1 MRDNNL
7 VCKIPSIVSF
17 LGIYRPQCEHETG
30 KGSHRFLGQTQVPC
44 FLQFGGPGCT
54 ECASACA
61 YLMPL
66 SPNAS
71 EKPWDSMEEV
81 GISPVRKLE
90 QGLEMLDFLR
100 KGRELNLMGELRDFQ
115 E

>member
-7 VCKIPSIVSF
+7 VCKIPSTVSF
-17 LGIYRPQCEHETG
+17 LGIYRPSVSMRREREATVSWVRLRSPVSCSLEHLAAL
-30 KGSHRFLGQTQVPC
+30 S
-44 FLQFGGPGCT
+44 
-54 ECASACA
+54 A
-61 YLMPL
+61 YLMHL

-71 EKPWDSMEEV
+71 EKPWGSVEEV